1 MELVKSEIEQWNP
14 DIVAVELCE
23 SRFKALSENRRL
35 DKESLLKV
43 IKEGKAPLI
52 IAQSMLASEQRKL
65 GITEDLQPG
74 AELIEAISLAKEKDK
89 QVALIDRDIQI
100 TLRRAWKK
108 MKFRKTWFTLVFGW

>member
-1 MELVKSEIEQWNP
+1 
-14 DIVAVELCE
+14 
-23 SRFKALSENRRL
+23 
-35 DKESLLKV
+35 
-43 IKEGKAPLI
+43 
-52 IAQSMLASEQRKL
+52 MLASEQRKL

-108 MKFRKTWFTLVFGW
+108 